1 MHVRIWTLGYFGID
15 MFRQLNQK
23 ILVMRIIRSLAQLA
37 RDCVV
42 LRQKNFQVG
51 LKTDWKGLKT
61 ISSAASFS

>member
-23 ILVMRIIRSLAQLA
+23 VLVMRIIRSLAQLA

-51 LKTDWKGLKT
+51 LKTD
-61 ISSAASFS
+61 